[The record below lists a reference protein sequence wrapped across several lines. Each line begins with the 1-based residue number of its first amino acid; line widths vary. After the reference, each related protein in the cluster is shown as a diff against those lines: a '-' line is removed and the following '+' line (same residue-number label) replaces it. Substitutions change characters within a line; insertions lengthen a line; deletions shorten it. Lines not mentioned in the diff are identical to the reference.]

1 MAQSVIQK
9 KHGEFFSL
17 KYIGKK
23 LGILKTIHTT
33 FGYMLSLPG
42 VEYDETSNVVTASD
56 EVWKTILKAHTFA
69 FAYRTYGDSE
79 WGELK
84 TIFAPRVVEQKP
96 GDEVIVLSSDDD
108 EAAPPAPIPSTV
120 DFRGNGNTISM
131 CLVFRIPNFLPMYL
145 SEKNSPCFFLDHTLC
160 HEE

>member
-1 MAQSVIQK
+1 
-9 KHGEFFSL
+9 
-17 KYIGKK
+17 
-23 LGILKTIHTT
+23 
-33 FGYMLSLPG
+33 MLSLPG

-79 WGELK
+79 WEELK

-96 GDEVIVLSSDDD
+96 GNEVIVLSSDDD
-108 EAAPPAPIPSTV
+108 KAAPPAPITSTV

-145 SEKNSPCFFLDHTLC
+145 SEKNSPCFFWITLC
-160 HEE
+160 AMRSDELLSFPTTKLPTRTSYAKTCMNVQSIF